1 MRENSACAPQKKR
14 SSAMARKSGV
24 MVNESAG
31 STNGNVKRKLNT
43 KLRRRTVAQERAP
56 ATGTMHTP
64 TKKAAQRAASFSPA
78 VSVTKVGNV

>member
-1 MRENSACAPQKKR
+1 
-14 SSAMARKSGV
+14 MARKSGV

-31 STNGNVKRKLNT
+31 STNGNVEKRKLNT

-56 ATGTMHTP
+56 ANRHHARTHKESG
-64 TKKAAQRAASFSPA
+64 AARGLLLPA